1 MTPILSTLLSSS
13 HSKSFAENGV
23 AFVCEWRTVSPL
35 PCSSREIFT
44 APGKLLVTR
53 FPVFPFSIT
62 APYSKPFLFAESRR
76 TRNVSASTFD
86 RLRGG
91 RKSSKLPSYS
101 IGGFAFPPDC
111 CNSAGNCLGINAALF
126 AALASFGPNSA
137 IFPRSN
143 CSRSPAALLKAW
155 YSSFSRL

>member
-35 PCSSREIFT
+35 PCASREIFT

-86 RLRGG
+86 RLRG
-91 RKSSKLPSYS
+91 
-101 IGGFAFPPDC
+101 D
-111 CNSAGNCLGINAALF
+111 GNHQNYRHTRL
-126 AALASFGPNSA
+126 
-137 IFPRSN
+137 
-143 CSRSPAALLKAW
+143 AALLFHLTVAILPVTV
-155 YSSFSRL
+155 SALMLLCSRLLLPLAQTPRYSRALTALSALPPC